1 MEMDYNLKTFA
12 KFFKFF
18 PCILEKSLK
27 TDYSLFFLREI
38 SFRYQTLFKSATS
51 RMEELNLW
59 KMMP

>member
-27 TDYSLFFLREI
+27 TDYSLFFSE
-38 SFRYQTLFKSATS
+38 KSPFGTKHFSNHPPVA
-51 RMEELNLW
+51 W
-59 KMMP
+59 KN